1 MSTSLAPPPAATAV
15 TPTLQHAAG
24 RAADYARAAH
34 AANTRRAY
42 QADWRDFAQWC
53 DATGQAALPAAPAT
67 VGSYLADRAATRA
80 TATVA
85 RRLAAISTAH
95 RLAGHHLDTRHPA
108 IRTVMQGIRRTHGT
122 APRKATPL
130 RTSAL
135 KDLLDT
141 CGTTRLI
148 DRRDRALLLLGLASA
163 LRRSE
168 LAALTVADLGFVDG
182 GREAR
187 PSRAARPTRRR
198 PVRSSAWS
206 PPAPRPAPWRRC
218 GRGWRPPASPRAR
231 CSARSIA
238 TAGSPPACPTGPS
251 R

>member
-1 MSTSLAPPPAATAV
+1 LIP
-15 TPTLQHAAG
+15 
-24 RAADYARAAH
+24 
-34 AANTRRAY
+34 
-42 QADWRDFAQWC
+42 
-53 DATGQAALPAAPAT
+53 LPAEPVT

-80 TATVA
+80 TATVT

-122 APRKATPL
+122 APHKASPFRTNAL
-130 RTSAL
+130 RA
-135 KDLLDT
+135 LLDT

-168 LAALTVADLGFVDG
+168 LTVAVTRSKTDQ
-182 GREAR
+182 EAAGQIISVVATGTMT
-187 PSRAARPTRRR
+187 P
-198 PVRSSAWS
+198 
-206 PPAPRPAPWRRC
+206 PWRRC
-218 GRGWRPPASPRAR
+218 GRGWRPPASPMAR

-238 TAGSPPACPTGPS
+238 TTGSPPACQTGSS